1 MTAVK
6 NVLTAR
12 WFVTLI
18 GALILCAIVWFVGPL
33 IAVAKVRPL
42 APAWARLLVVVAIL
56 VVWGLVN
63 LFHVLRARKRA
74 DALESGIGGDGEAG
88 NQSQAAQE
96 ELGVLEQRLND
107 AVELLRKS
115 GDRRAKKSRYLYEFP
130 WYMIIG
136 PPGSGKTTALVN
148 SGLRFPLGEDR
159 QASVRGV
166 GGTRNCDWWF
176 ADEAILLDTAGR
188 YTTQDS
194 DPGADRTA
202 WTGFLRLLRRTR
214 PRQPING
221 AFVAISLGDLVTQD
235 ERERDAHARAIRS
248 RLREL
253 QGELGVRFPV
263 YVLFTKADLISG
275 FTDFFDDLGREE
287 RAQVWGTTFPYD
299 DGRSPDGAVGQF
311 DPEFDTLIQ
320 RLADRALERIHT
332 ETDRDRRGAIFGFP
346 TQFAALKPTLS
357 RFLDEIFRPSQL
369 ERRFLLRGV
378 YFTSGTQEGRP
389 VDRVMSAMSGALGL
403 SAPRAGA
410 GRGGRAY
417 FIHDVL
423 RRVAFGEAGVVSVNP
438 AAERREK
445 AIRYG
450 AAAAAVVALIAA
462 GSAWFVSYRGNQM
475 LIDEMQTQV
484 AAYDTEATDL
494 TAQKLNEPRIERVLP
509 ALNILRRLPKGY
521 AAGNG
526 AHLANTFGLYQGD
539 KLGAQAESAY
549 RRGLEELFLPVLIA
563 RLEEQIARNM
573 DKRRYLFEALK
584 VYLML
589 GGEGPL
595 EDEMVRKWMQLDW
608 RNRFPGSGNST
619 RKDLQGHLDALLAK
633 ASLSYPL
640 DGALIREARTS
651 LRQQPLAE
659 RAYSMI
665 RNSQNARGLTDWRL
679 TEEVG
684 RAASQIF
691 RRTGQRPLDA
701 PVPGLYTKS
710 GFYDV
715 FLPAVADVVKKV
727 NEESWVL
734 GEDNVDVAGKDRLRR
749 KLLAAY
755 YRDYEDAWRRQLGDL
770 AFKQARDIDAIVD
783 LVNDLASPTSP
794 AVTLLE
800 RVVFETRLTQPPQT
814 SAAGAADTAAKV
826 AEETRTRSSSRLARV
841 VGEELSDMA
850 QRPGKPVDEAFE
862 PLHRF
867 VNGGGLDGYVDDMKR
882 LRRRLEGVAARGE
895 PLDPDTLR
903 VEASL
908 PSPVDTWM
916 RGLSR
921 GVRSVA
927 VDTARRDFAQ
937 AWNGDVLQACQDVV
951 RGRYPFDADSDRAA
965 PLDDFA
971 RLFGRDGLLE
981 SFFDEQMAEMVDTS
995 SARWRWRSGRPT
1007 QLGLPRT
1014 MPEQFRRAQAI
1025 QKAFFGAGGDRPRV
1039 VFTMKPLRL
1048 DPDAEQVRLKIHGT
1062 EITYSH
1068 GPPRPRELRWPGS
1081 GNTRRARLTFT
1092 PSPDDHPGGLTLTG
1106 PWAWFRLL
1114 DRAQVERT
1122 SSADV
1127 IEATFRLGAR
1137 SARYSIRTDSV
1148 KNPFTLEALSA
1159 FECPE
1164 QL

>member
-1 MTAVK
+1 MTAIK
-6 NVLTAR
+6 TILTAR
-12 WFVTLI
+12 WFLTLI
-18 GALILCAIVWFVGPL
+18 GALILCALAWFVGPL
-33 IAVAKVRPL
+33 IAVAKLRPL
-42 APAWARLLVVVAIL
+42 APEWVRLLVVVAIL
-56 VVWGLVN
+56 VTWGLIN
-63 LFHVLRARKRA
+63 LFRGLRERKRA
-74 DALESGIGGDGEAG
+74 DALESGVAGGDASD
-88 NQSQAAQE
+88 QSLAAQE
-96 ELGVLEQRLND
+96 ELRILEQRLND

-115 GDRRAKKSRYLYEFP
+115 GDRRAKKGRYLYELP
-130 WYMIIG
+130 WYMLIG

-148 SGLRFPLGEDR
+148 AGLRFPLGEDR

-221 AFVAISLGDLVTQD
+221 AFVAISLGDLMTLD
-235 ERERDAHARAIRS
+235 EAERDAHARAIRG
-248 RLREL
+248 RLSEL

-299 DGRSPDGAVGQF
+299 DGRRADGAVGNF
-311 DPEFDTLIQ
+311 DAEFDALGE
-320 RLADRALERIHT
+320 RLTDRALERIHA
-332 ETDRDRRGAIFGFP
+332 ETDRDRRGAIFSFP
-346 TQFAALKPTLS
+346 TQFTALKPTLS
-357 RFLDEIFRPSQL
+357 RFLDEIFRPSHL

-389 VDRVMSAMSGALGL
+389 VDRVMAAMSSALGV
-403 SAPRAGA
+403 SGPRAAA
-410 GRGGRAY
+410 GGGGRTY

-450 AAAAAVVALIAA
+450 AATAAVLALIGA
-462 GSAWFVSYRGNQM
+462 GLAWFVSYQGNQA
-475 LIDEMQTQV
+475 LIDEMQTRV
-484 AAYDTEATDL
+484 AAYNKAATDL
-494 TAQKLNEPRIERVLP
+494 TAQKLNEPGLKRVLP
-509 ALNILRRLPKGY
+509 ALNILRGLPKGY
-521 AAGNG
+521 AAEDG
-526 AHLANTFGLYQGD
+526 ARLANTFGLYQGD
-539 KLGAQAESAY
+539 KLGAQADAAY

-563 RLEEQIARNM
+563 RLERQIARSM
-573 DKRRYLFEALK
+573 DKRPYLFEALK

-595 EDEMVRKWMQLDW
+595 EADMVRKWMHLDW
-608 RNRFPGSGNST
+608 RERFPGTGNRT
-619 RKDLQGHLDALLAK
+619 RKQLKEHLDALLAE
-633 ASLSYPL
+633 ASLDYPL
-640 DGALIREARTS
+640 DGQLIRDARTS
-651 LRQQPLAE
+651 LREQPLAE

-665 RNSQNARGLTDWRL
+665 RNSEKARGLTDWRL
-679 TEEVG
+679 TNEVG
-684 RAASQIF
+684 RAAAQVF
-691 RRTGQRPLDA
+691 RRTSERPLDT
-701 PVPGLYTKS
+701 PVPGLYTKA

-715 FLPAVADVVKKV
+715 FLPAVADVVKEV
-727 NEESWVL
+727 NKESWVL
-734 GEDNVDVAGKDRLRR
+734 GDENVDVAGKDRLRR

-770 AFKQARDIDAIVD
+770 TFKRARGVDAIVD
-783 LVNDLASPTSP
+783 LVNDIASPTSP

-800 RVVFETRLTQPPQT
+800 RVAFETRLTDPPKT
-814 SAAGAADTAAKV
+814 SGAGAADTAAKV
-826 AEETRTRSSSRLARV
+826 AEESRTRSSSRLARV
-841 VGEELSDMA
+841 VGEELSEMA

-867 VNGGGLDGYVDDMKR
+867 VNGGLDGYVSDMKR

-895 PLDPDTLR
+895 PLDPDMLR

-916 RGLSR
+916 RGLAR
-921 GVRSVA
+921 GVQNVA
-927 VDTARRDFAQ
+927 VDSARRDFAN
-937 AWNGDVLQACQDVV
+937 AWNGEVQQACADVV
-951 RGRYPFDADSDRAA
+951 TGRYPFDADSERGA

-971 RLFGRDGLLE
+971 RLFGQSGLLE
-981 SFFDEQMAEMVDTS
+981 SFFDEHMAEMVDTS
-995 SARWRWRSGRPT
+995 GSRWTWRSGRPT

-1014 MPEQFRRAQAI
+1014 MPEQFRRAAAI
-1025 QKAFFGAGGDRPRV
+1025 QKAFFGVGGDRPRV
-1039 VFTMKPLRL
+1039 TFTMKALAL
-1048 DPDAEQVRLKIHGT
+1048 DPDTEQVRLKIHGR
-1062 EITYSH
+1062 ELTYSH
-1068 GPPRPRELRWPGS
+1068 GPPRPRELRWPGNGS
-1081 GNTRRARLTFT
+1081 ARRARLTFT
-1092 PSPDDHPGGLTLTG
+1092 PAPADHPGGLTLTG

-1122 SSADV
+1122 SSADLL
-1127 IEATFRLGAR
+1127 EATFRLGER
-1137 SARYSIRTDSV
+1137 YARYSIRTDSV
-1148 KNPFTLEALSA
+1148 TNPFQLDALRS
-1159 FECPE
+1159 FECPR